1 MPVHRFDHLR
11 VPLLQSRG
19 QRTVRDEELQAEVSR
34 VHTEN
39 YSVYGAHKV
48 WLEMRSE
55 GIDVARCTIDGCL
68 RARMRTKRHDQPS
81 APPSPIHK
89 DIARTIWCS
98 EVQPCDAKM
107 LWVADLLTFRRGR
120 VGFMSRS

>member
-1 MPVHRFDHLR
+1 M
-11 VPLLQSRG
+11 
-19 QRTVRDEELQAEVSR
+19 
-34 VHTEN
+34 HTEN

-98 EVQPCDAKM
+98 EVQPCDAKN
-107 LWVADLLTFRRGR
+107 V
-120 VGFMSRS
+120 VGERFKCSATRPERSEYS

>member
-55 GIDVARCTIDGCL
+55 GIDAARCTIDGCL
-68 RARMRTKRHDQPS
+68 RARMRTKRHGQPS

-98 EVQPCDAKM
+98 EVQPCDAKN
-107 LWVADLLTFRRGR
+107 V
-120 VGFMSRS
+120 VGERFKCSATRPERSEYS